1 MNDYGEQLRKDPKY
15 KHRFEAA
22 DEAAGIEKYDLDVV
36 WADAIALELDK
47 AGLVDGLLPRDGI
60 FVLYGES
67 GSGKTFITL
76 DLVCHVAA
84 GRPWRGMTVDQGVVV
99 YIAAENPKS
108 VERRVWAWRKR
119 HGVQHLPVL
128 VVRSSVDLLNGSAD
142 ALVKLVEQVKAKHGR
157 VAAVVV
163 DTLSRAMTGN
173 ENAPDDMGKFV
184 NAVGRIGQAAE
195 AHAIVVHHA
204 GKDTARGARGHS
216 SLRAASDGEGEV
228 TVDQVTGIRTLRITK
243 NRDGEDGQRFAFKLE
258 PCELGQNATGRTVTT
273 CVAIETEAAE
283 PVTSVTRFTPNQRV
297 TMDALHAVL
306 CDRGREPPPA
316 QDIPRGVKAVT
327 VEEWLEA
334 ASRHLPMASAKQKN
348 QAAKRAVEWL
358 VGQRQ
363 RLVLCAGDWVWPAK
377 SAGHTAGHTGHT
389 ASCDRDDAGHAASCN
404 PTKAARPDTAVPG
417 HTGHTAAKAS
427 NAAGSVPLGH
437 AGHTGHTGHTA
448 PNATRVTGH
457 GTVGSHGHTGHT
469 HPLGCDPCDHAHDR
483 RPNGGEAAEKKAGGE
498 AAAGWQDFEPAAA
511 AREPGDES
519 DQSPS
524 SPNGQAD
531 GADFEPEG
539 RA

>member
-1 MNDYGEQLRKDPKY
+1 MKPEDLRNHPKY
-15 KHRFEAA
+15 KHRFDAA
-22 DEAAGIEKYDLDVV
+22 DEAAGIEKYELDVV
-36 WADAIALELDK
+36 WAAAIMLELDK

-142 ALVKLVEQVKAKHGR
+142 ALVKLVEQVKARHGR
-157 VAAVVV
+157 IAAVVV

-228 TVDQVTGIRTLRITK
+228 TVDAVTGIRTLRITK
-243 NRDGEDGQRFAFKLE
+243 NRDGEDGQRFAFRLE
-258 PCELGQNATGRTVTT
+258 PYELGRNATGRTVTT

-283 PVTSVTRFTPNQRV
+283 PVTPVTRLTPNQRV

-334 ASRHLPMASAKQKN
+334 ASRHLPMASTKQKN

-358 VGQRQ
+358 VGQKQ
-363 RLVLCAGDWVWPAK
+363 RLVLCAGDWVWLAK
-377 SAGHTAGHTGHT
+377 GAGHAAGHTGHT
-389 ASCDRDDAGHAASCN
+389 ASCDRDEAEPSRANGSGGHM
-404 PTKAARPDTAVPG
+404 
-417 HTGHTAAKAS
+417 
-427 NAAGSVPLGH
+427 
-437 AGHTGHTGHTA
+437 GHTGHTA
-448 PNATRVTGH
+448 PDATHVTGH

-469 HPLGCDPCDHAHDR
+469 HTLVCDPCDHAHDR
-483 RPNGGEAAEKKAGGE
+483 RPNGGEAAEEKAGGE
-498 AAAGWQDFEPAAA
+498 AGWQDFEPPAV
-511 AREPGDES
+511 ARDPGDES
-519 DQSPS
+519 GQSPS
-524 SPNGQAD
+524 PPNGQD
-531 GADFEPEG
+531 EGGDFEAGG
-539 RA
+539 RT